1 MRINLGLLASAALL
15 SSVFGQFAAA
25 ADPGLPPRPVPAPV
39 PNWAGFYVSG
49 SAGAT
54 WLGANTFTQSA
65 SRGTQTNQAFQS
77 GFFDPATNTV
87 NNQFFLT
94 SDSTTQSVQDSSG
107 TTTGRNTGAVF
118 AFTMGSTL
126 VFANTWLIGAQTE
139 VSRNLVKTRMV
150 GSSTSNQS
158 ETTSGRNFGSPF
170 FPLPQQITTFQNA
183 NNFSSNGTSEH
194 QLSNDWTI
202 SVLAR
207 LGVLATQEWLLYGLV
222 GWSVSGFELDG
233 FRSFTLN
240 GFTYGA
246 GVERD
251 FGWFRAFVQFKG
263 INYNS
268 KDFPTSSSNPS
279 SSTNN
284 SANFQSVS
292 TSSSTGSSV
301 QRVSVNDNYFVTAGV
316 TIPFSSF
323 PRW

>member
-1 MRINLGLLASAALL
+1 MRIHLALLTSAALL
-15 SSVFGQFAAA
+15 SSLFGQSATAAEA
-25 ADPGLPPRPVPAPV
+25 GLPPRPVPAPV

-54 WLGANTFTQSA
+54 WLGASTFSQSA
-65 SRGTQTNQAFQS
+65 TRGTGTDQSFQS
-77 GFFDPATNTV
+77 GFFDPATGTF
-87 NNQFFLT
+87 NNQFFLSQT
-94 SDSTTQSVQDSSG
+94 STSQTVNNSSSSA
-107 TTTGRNTGAVF
+107 TGRNTGAVF
-118 AFTMGSTL
+118 AFTMGYNH

-150 GSSTSNQS
+150 GSSTNNQS
-158 ETTSGRNFGSPF
+158 FTSSGTNFGNPF
-170 FPLPQQITTFQNA
+170 FLPQQITTFQNSQSTA
-183 NNFSSNGTSEH
+183 FNGTTES

-207 LGVLATQEWLLYGLV
+207 LGVLATQDWLLYGLV

-233 FRSFTLN
+233 FRPFTLN

-263 INYNS
+263 ISYNS
-268 KDFPTSSSNPS
+268 KDFPTSSNNPS
-279 SSTNN
+279 SNTNN
-284 SANFQSVS
+284 SGSFQSVS
-292 TSSSTGSSV
+292 TSSSNNSALQRISV
-301 QRVSVNDNYFVTAGV
+301 DDNYFVTVGV
-316 TIPFSSF
+316 TVPLTF